1 MSARRLARSNWMDRA
16 RVLVACCGI
25 AAGWGMGASAMGQ
38 GKPSAAPIENP
49 TALRE
54 PDVAG
59 FGRAY
64 ERDDRP
70 TMLVLVGW
78 ANSQHQANDPANTL
92 FNNDPTGITQQIKSA
107 IEEVLNAPE
116 ADAELVNIN
125 ALRASNERLR
135 GVLATR
141 GERDAVELIADDLS
155 AQMVLMVKL
164 HGVGADG
171 GIGKATVEAFR
182 ADRARTLFTI
192 AFDWKG
198 GTTAKELKINGRQ
211 IARAFIDDYA
221 RRLSGESRRI
231 TLNVLGVS
239 DTADIR
245 AAREVIEEVAGVDRV
260 RRRSTAATRRD
271 AIAQF
276 EVTYMGTDATTLADD
291 AAYALEGLFGRLEM
305 VKDEG
310 GAITLR
316 PTGQGGR
323 VGFDDIN
330 CIRDMAE
337 DSAAGDAVRAD
348 LQAFA
353 RANGNPRVVVLIN
366 REAPFADAEIP
377 AEATGST
384 TASNMVVISLA
395 ERDAIAVGANG
406 AAGGDRA
413 VLESRRREAAL
424 QARLIEDAL
433 SDQMGAGLLG
443 LRVVDADTVRARL
456 IAAVDA
462 KNRDMSDG
470 SAKVSEAQ
478 LAAMLRS
485 ENLADIIVTGVA
497 RVRPEGAREP
507 SATYTFRAVDAR
519 TAEVLGAAAIATP
532 LSLNADAP
540 RVEAVATDAAATLGC
555 KILRSW
561 IVAGSQRRDS
571 GAGERVETRSAAPVR
586 KAAAPSDP
594 VATPAAAPVPAP
606 ATGPGSSPTAEP
618 ELVPVP
624 PKNR

>member
-1 MSARRLARSNWMDRA
+1 MSARQPARTNWMDRA
-16 RVLVACCGI
+16 RVLVACCGV
-25 AAGWGMGASAMGQ
+25 AAGLSAALPVFAQ
-38 GKPSAAPIENP
+38 SKPSAAPIDNP
-49 TALRE
+49 SALRE

-59 FGRAY
+59 FARAY
-64 ERDDRP
+64 EHDDRP

-78 ANSQHQANDPANTL
+78 ANSQHQANDPANIL

-135 GVLATR
+135 GVLETR
-141 GERDAVELIADDLS
+141 GERDAVELIAEDLS
-155 AQMVLMVKL
+155 AQLVLMVKL
-164 HGVGADG
+164 HGVALDG

-221 RRLSGESRRI
+221 RRLSGENRRI
-231 TLNVLGVS
+231 TLNIMGVS

-245 AAREVIEEVAGVDRV
+245 EARELIEDVAGVDRV
-260 RRRSTAATRRD
+260 RRRSSAATRRD

-276 EVTYMGTDATTLADD
+276 EVTYMGTDQTTLADD
-291 AAYALEGLFGRLEM
+291 AAYALEGLFGRLEI

-316 PTGQGGR
+316 PTGQAMRGA
-323 VGFDDIN
+323 GFDDLN
-330 CIRDMAE
+330 CIRDMGE
-337 DSAAGDAVRAD
+337 DSAAGEATRAD
-348 LQAFA
+348 LLAFA

-366 REAPFADAEIP
+366 RDGPFADAEIP
-377 AEATGST
+377 MDAAGST

-395 ERDAIAVGANG
+395 ERDAVGGAAVGANG
-406 AAGGDRA
+406 SGGDRA

-443 LRVVDADTVRARL
+443 LRVVDADTVRSRL

-462 KNRDMSDG
+462 TNTGARDA

-485 ENLADIIVTGVA
+485 ENLADIIITGVA
-497 RVRPEGAREP
+497 RVRPEGSSSP

-519 TAEVLGAAAIATP
+519 SAEVLGSAAIATP
-532 LSLNADAP
+532 LTLDADAP
-540 RVEAVATDAAATLGC
+540 RVEAVAQDAAATLGC
-555 KILRSW
+555 KILRAW
-561 IVAGSQRRDS
+561 IVSDAGRSDS
-571 GAGERVETRSAAPVR
+571 MRSDAPRGNPVAREPVR
-586 KAAAPSDP
+586 EP
-594 VATPAAAPVPAP
+594 VKPA
-606 ATGPGSSPTAEP
+606 SEP
-618 ELVPVP
+618 ELVPIP
-624 PKNR
+624 PMNP

>member
-1 MSARRLARSNWMDRA
+1 M
-16 RVLVACCGI
+16 LVVVCGV
-25 AAGWGMGASAMGQ
+25 AAGCAGTVMAQ
-38 GKPSAAPIENP
+38 EKPSAMPIENP
-49 TALRE
+49 SALRE

-59 FGRAY
+59 FARAY

-78 ANSQHQANDPANTL
+78 ANSQHQANDPANIL

-125 ALRASNERLR
+125 ALRASNDRLR
-135 GVLATR
+135 GVLETR
-141 GERDAVELIADDLS
+141 GERDAVELIAEDLS
-155 AQMVLMVKL
+155 AQLVLMVKL
-164 HGVGADG
+164 HGVDNAG

-221 RRLSGESRRI
+221 RRLSGESRRV
-231 TLNVLGVS
+231 TLNILGVS

-245 AAREVIEEVAGVDRV
+245 EAREVIEDVAGVDRV

-276 EVTYMGTDATTLADD
+276 EVTYKGTDPTTLADD
-291 AAYALEGLFGRLEM
+291 AAYALEGLFGRLEI

-310 GAITLR
+310 GAISLR
-316 PTGQGGR
+316 PTGEGLR
-323 VGFDDIN
+323 AAGFDDAN

-337 DSAAGDAVRAD
+337 DSAAGEATRAD
-348 LQAFA
+348 LLAFA

-366 REAPFADAEIP
+366 REGPFADAPIP
-377 AEATGST
+377 ADATGSS

-395 ERDAIAVGANG
+395 ERDSAAVGAG
-406 AAGGDRA
+406 GSAGSDRA
-413 VLESRRREAAL
+413 TLESRRREAAL
-424 QARLIEDAL
+424 QARMIEDAL
-433 SDQMGAGLLG
+433 SDQLGAGLLG
-443 LRVVDADTVRARL
+443 LRVVDADTVRTRL
-456 IAAVDA
+456 IAAVEAKNADA
-462 KNRDMSDG
+462 KNG
-470 SAKVSEAQ
+470 GVPVTEAQ

-485 ENLADIIVTGVA
+485 ENLADIIITGVA
-497 RVRPEGAREP
+497 RVRPEGSREP

-519 TAEVLGAAAIATP
+519 TAVVLGSAAIATP
-532 LSLNADAP
+532 LSLDADAP

-555 KILRSW
+555 RLLRSW
-561 IVAGSQRRDS
+561 ISTGSSQVAGSSQDASRR
-571 GAGERVETRSAAPVR
+571 EAAPTTTT
-586 KAAAPSDP
+586 KAAP
-594 VATPAAAPVPAP
+594 
-606 ATGPGSSPTAEP
+606 AEP
-618 ELVPVP
+618 ELIPVP
-624 PKNR
+624 PANP

>member
-1 MSARRLARSNWMDRA
+1 MSARINWIDRA
-16 RVLVACCGI
+16 RVVVACCGV
-25 AAGWGMGASAMGQ
+25 AAGMSAALPVFAQ
-38 GKPSAAPIENP
+38 SKPSAAPIDNP
-49 TALRE
+49 SGLRE

-59 FGRAY
+59 FARAY
-64 ERDDRP
+64 EHDDRP

-78 ANSQHQANDPANTL
+78 ANSQHQANDPANIL

-125 ALRASNERLR
+125 ALRASNDRLR
-135 GVLATR
+135 GVLETR
-141 GERDAVELIADDLS
+141 GERDAVELIAEDLS
-155 AQMVLMVKL
+155 AQLVLMVKL
-164 HGVGADG
+164 HDVAPDG

-221 RRLSGESRRI
+221 RRLSGENRRI
-231 TLNVLGVS
+231 TLNILGVS
-239 DTADIR
+239 DTGDIR
-245 AAREVIEEVAGVDRV
+245 EARELIEEVAGVDRV
-260 RRRSTAATRRD
+260 RRRSTSATRLD

-276 EVTYMGTDATTLADD
+276 EVTYMGTDQTTLADD
-291 AAYALEGLFGRLEM
+291 AAYALEGLFGRLEI

-316 PTGQGGR
+316 PTGDGLR
-323 VGFDDIN
+323 ASSFDDVN
-330 CIRDMAE
+330 CIRDMGE
-337 DSAAGDAVRAD
+337 DSAAGEATRAD
-348 LQAFA
+348 LLAFA

-366 REAPFADAEIP
+366 RDGPFADAEIP
-377 AEATGST
+377 ADAAGAT

-395 ERDAIAVGANG
+395 ERDAAAVGANG
-406 AAGGDRA
+406 SGGSGGDRA

-462 KNRDMSDG
+462 TNTGAKDA

-478 LAAMLRS
+478 LAALLKS

-497 RVRPEGAREP
+497 RVRPEGSSSP

-519 TAEVLGAAAIATP
+519 SAEVLGSAAIATP
-532 LSLNADAP
+532 LTLDADAP

-555 KILRSW
+555 KILRAW
-561 IVAGSQRRDS
+561 IVADS
-571 GAGERVETRSAAPVR
+571 RGESAPAAPAVAP
-586 KAAAPSDP
+586 KAVPAQEPVVAP
-594 VATPAAAPVPAP
+594 ATPADRV
-606 ATGPGSSPTAEP
+606 EP

-624 PKNR
+624 KRQNP